1 MDHPLLTS
9 TRRLRT
15 AQRLLTLLVAV
26 LATLAATVSASWS
39 SSRINVPPA
48 AETRVGVAAI
58 PAPVF
63 VGLRPSV
70 PAGQVGE
77 KCPRFLQTVVG
88 SCVATKGAAGVADDA
103 ATVFRKDT
111 SHIFRDARGHLP
123 TDTPGNRQLIKSAVD
138 PANLRSTTRLPD
150 GSTLTK
156 YFKTLPDG
164 TQVWAEV
171 RNGTTITN
179 GGLNATPR

>member
-1 MDHPLLTS
+1 M
-9 TRRLRT
+9 RLR
-15 AQRLLTLLVAV
+15 LLVLFVAAALFTGVGTTTASAV
-26 LATLAATVSASWS
+26 RCTYDAPASARVDAHAGGAAGVSAALLGEA
-39 SSRINVPPA
+39 REGPA
-48 AETRVGVAAI
+48 ACPFDAGDASTT
-58 PAPVF
+58 
-63 VGLRPSV
+63 PSL
-70 PAGQVGE
+70 A
-77 KCPRFLQTVVG
+77 FI
-88 SCVATKGAAGVADDA
+88 ATKGAAGVADDA